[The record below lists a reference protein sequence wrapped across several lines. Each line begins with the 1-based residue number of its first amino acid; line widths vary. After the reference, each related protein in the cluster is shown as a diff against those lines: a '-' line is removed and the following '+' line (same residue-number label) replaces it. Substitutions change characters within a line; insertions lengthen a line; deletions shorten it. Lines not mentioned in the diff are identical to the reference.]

1 MKGASVVAQI
11 LKKEGAECLFCFP
24 VNQLIDAA
32 AELDIRPIMP
42 CTERTV
48 VGMADGYTR
57 VNNGKKIGICAV
69 QQGPGAENAFGGVA
83 QAYSDSTPILIFPG
97 APPESQLG
105 TPPISR
111 RF

>member
-1 MKGASVVAQI
+1 MKCASVIAQI

-48 VGMADGYTR
+48 IGMADGYTR

-97 APPESQLG
+97 AP
-105 TPPISR
+105 
-111 RF
+111 